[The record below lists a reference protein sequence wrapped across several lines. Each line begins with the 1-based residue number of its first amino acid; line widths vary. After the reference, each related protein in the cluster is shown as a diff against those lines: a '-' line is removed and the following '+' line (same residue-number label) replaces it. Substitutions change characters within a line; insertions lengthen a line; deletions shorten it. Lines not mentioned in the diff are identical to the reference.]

1 MRTRFAKALWTRRGE
16 ASAQKGSLRILP
28 LLACAVAVIAGMLVM
43 TDLARRQADR
53 ARQAQVLMERVRNG
67 TQQVDMVTWRSLAT
81 TSAASPATLAAGL
94 EAYKRVTSS
103 VRELRRLGVPRGN
116 LREVEGAV
124 GADYGQGYWFS
135 RPVDSAT
142 IDQLLSGRLA
152 IHALPAA

>member
-43 TDLARRQADR
+43 ADQARRQADR

-67 TQQVDMVTWRSLAT
+67 TQQVDVVTWRSLAT

-94 EAYKRVTSS
+94 QAYKRVTAS
-103 VRELRRLGVPRGN
+103 VREMRRLGVPRGN
-116 LREVEGAV
+116 VREVETAV
-124 GADYGQGYWFS
+124 GNAYGIGIN
-135 RPVDSAT
+135 T
-142 IDQLLSGRLA
+142 LA
-152 IHALPAA
+152 ISRATRVRGAAWRARSSVPP